1 MTLTV
6 ELPSNVQLV
15 YLAQVRARGLPLDE
29 LVREVLITN
38 QPAAPGAIEQGLGL
52 FGSPEDSALLDEV
65 VAMAYEDRHH
75 PSNRI

>member
-6 ELPSNVQLV
+6 DLPANVEQV
-15 YLAQVRARGLPLDE
+15 YINQARARGLPLDE

-38 QPAAPGAIEQGLGL
+38 QPAAEVAIEPGLGL

-65 VAMAYEDRHH
+65 VGMAYEDRRH
-75 PSNRI
+75 SSRRI

>member
-1 MTLTV
+1 MTVTV
-6 ELPSNVQLV
+6 ELPSNVEQV
-15 YLAQVRARGLPLDE
+15 YIAQARARGLPLDE

-38 QPAAPGAIEQGLGL
+38 QPAGQVAIELGLGL

-75 PSNRI
+75 PSSRI

>member
-29 LVREVLITN
+29 LLREVLIAN
-38 QPAAPGAIEQGLGL
+38 QPAAPGAIGQGLGL
-52 FGSPEDSALLDEV
+52 FGSPEDSALLDEAD
-65 VAMAYEDRHH
+65 AMAYEDRHH